1 MRRSIIT
8 VVVLVAVL
16 AAITVAF
23 VGCGKEKGN
32 VVKIGVIL
40 PLTGDYKAFGVEML
54 NAAKLAVDEWNEQNK
69 MPGGYTIEIVERD
82 DAGNKT
88 TALNQAKY
96 VVSDPQVYGVLAH
109 LNSGCLIAALK
120 TYSEENIVAIGPSE
134 SNPDITKKGYRN
146 IFRLVTH
153 DLHQGGITAEYL
165 HSRGIKKLAI
175 IHNSNDYGKPLA
187 VVIKKR
193 AEELG
198 IEVLAF
204 IATRVEDV
212 DYSTVLTEIKS
223 KTPDAIYFSGEASQ
237 AGDIVKQA
245 RSMGITQRFFTPDG
259 TFGKQYIK
267 IAGVETVEG
276 NVVSMFGPP
285 IDVLKGEAG
294 HLFEKYR
301 QKYNTEIVN
310 FGPYAYDVTQIL
322 LTAIKNTIDKNGK
335 PSRKAVIEEVR
346 NIKYKGV
353 IGTTTFDEFG
363 DTKNRIITFYE
374 IRNGEYTPQKVWRP
388 QPD

>member
-1 MRRSIIT
+1 MRKSLIVMI
-8 VVVLVAVL
+8 LIVAV
-16 AAITVAF
+16 AAMAAAF
-23 VGCGKEKGN
+23 TGCVQKDEK

-40 PLTGDYKAFGVEML
+40 PLTGEYKAFGIEML
-54 NAAKLAVDEWNEQNK
+54 NAARLAVDEWNRENK
-69 MPGGYTIEIVERD
+69 IAGYRIEILERD

-88 TALNQAKY
+88 LALNQAKY
-96 VVSDPQVYGVLAH
+96 VAGDHRVYGVLAH

-120 TYSEENIVAIGPSE
+120 TYSNAGLVAVGPSE
-134 SNPDITKKGYRN
+134 SNPDITRKGYKN

-153 DLHQGGITAEYL
+153 DLHQGSITAEYL
-165 HSRGIKKLAI
+165 HSLGIKKLAI

-187 VVIKKR
+187 DVIQKR
-193 AEELG
+193 ARELG
-198 IEVLAF
+198 IRITAF

-212 DYSTVLTEIKS
+212 DYGAVLIEIKS
-223 KTPDAIYFSGEASQ
+223 KSPDAIYFSGEASQ

-245 RSMGITQRFFTPDG
+245 RSMGIAQRFFSPDG

-267 IAGVETVEG
+267 IAGVEAVEG

-285 IDVLKGEAG
+285 IDTLKGEAG

-301 QKYNTEIVN
+301 EKYNTEIVN

-322 LTAIKNTIDKNGK
+322 LTAIKNTIDKHGK
-335 PSRKAVIEEVR
+335 PTRKAVIEEVR

-353 IGTTTFDEFG
+353 IGTTEFDRFG
-363 DTKNRIITFYE
+363 DTKNKIITFYE
-374 IRNGEYTPQKVWRP
+374 IKNGEYTPQKVWH
-388 QPD
+388 PDQD